1 MANFT
6 ARTSEYYPK
15 SLYSYKT
22 FTQYSWNHFAPE
34 TSGNCTWFAFGETSR
49 IVQECKNDES
59 YNIQYTSG
67 NEFMTYGP
75 NALLWISNAHSKG
88 TWSTSGD
95 VRGDYDPSTSSQ
107 AGTQIN
113 VQEGDILCYWSS
125 DGFGHVE
132 VVERISGT
140 NVYCSGSKY
149 GVQSPAVFY
158 YSRVVAMS
166 QFKVGTRHYFSGE
179 DADGQIVSW
188 SNDWFQGVIHNPYV
202 TGVTPT
208 VTPEVTVS
216 PSYYNRTMNSSEDYT
231 DFQFTITVTGML
243 PDEDASNAISFS
255 SNCYRY
261 AYTTNWTY
269 TTYTVSGVTYRQGV
283 RSLIVRYD
291 RLYNTA
297 YTDTAYMYYIK
308 TFTNGSVNSSTRM
321 NLTVQAKSGGTVP
334 PYLLKRR
341 NQRFTIK
348 RK

>member
-88 TWSTSGD
+88 AWSTSGD
-95 VRGDYDPSTSSQ
+95 VRGDYDPNTSSL

-158 YSRVVAMS
+158 YSRIVAMS

-179 DADGQIVSW
+179 DASGQIVSW

-216 PSYYNRTMNSSEDYT
+216 PSYYNKTMESNEDYV
-231 DFQFTITVTGML
+231 DFPFTVTVTGIPSGYSASGNNTY
-243 PDEDASNAISFS
+243 PDL
-255 SNCYRY
+255 YRVY
-261 AYTTNWTY
+261 NTGWSYTD
-269 TTYTVSGVTYRQGV
+269 YTVDGVTYRRATKSQT
-283 RSLIVRYD
+283 LRYD
-291 RLYNTA
+291 RASNNA
-297 YTDTAYMYYIK
+297 YTTTKYMYYS
-308 TFTNGSVNSSTRM
+308 FSYPNGSTSSTTPM
-321 NLTVQAKSGGTVP
+321 NITVKAKASISKK
-334 PYLLKRR
+334 YFK
-341 NQRFTIK
+341 K
-348 RK
+348 RKRYTLVIK